1 MKLPFTFE
9 FKRWYVIVRNR
20 YNRPIM
26 GIGWA
31 AQPPTLF
38 TQTIPAYNQGWN
50 EEDYVDDSHSAILAD
65 EWIDDVEDDEHND

>member
-20 YNRPIM
+20 YHQPIM

-38 TQTIPAYNQGWN
+38 TQTTPAYNQGWN
-50 EEDYVDDSHSAILAD
+50 EEDYVDDSDSAILAD
-65 EWIDDVEDDEHND
+65 EWIDDVEDDEYDD